1 MRAITELSAILATAL
16 FIFALNWMNDPKT
29 ARRGVYAGVIGMT
42 VAILATWFQPQI
54 IHHGWILLA
63 IAAGFVVGV
72 PLSLVPLTAVPQRT
86 ALSHAFGGLAAG
98 LVGAAEYFLWLG
110 ERAAGSAGVLEMT
123 HFRMGALCAEVI
135 LGFLTFTGSLM
146 AAGKLQEVKWIP
158 QRPVTYPG
166 QNFVNLGVLAAAV
179 GLAVALVLH
188 PDAPWARQAFYGV
201 AGLSLVFGVLL
212 IIPIGG
218 ADMPTVISILNAYA
232 GLSAVAMGFVLNSK
246 LLVTAGALDGS
257 SGLILSII
265 MCRAMNRSFTNV
277 LFGAFGKAQP
287 ALAAG
292 EQKVW
297 KQETVEGAAQLMEQ
311 AQNVVI
317 IPGYGMAV
325 AQAQHKVAELYDA
338 LTKRGITVK
347 FAIHPVAGRMPG
359 HMNVLLAEANIPYS
373 ALVEM
378 DEINPEMPHT
388 DVALVLGANDVV
400 NPAARYAKATPIYGM
415 PIIDADKAK
424 TVLAVKRSKNPGFA
438 GIDNELYTLDNTWM
452 LFGDAKAILAD
463 LVKQFAGAGIH

>member
-1 MRAITELSAILATAL
+1 MHLVGELSAVLATAL
-16 FIFALNWMNDPKT
+16 FIFALYWMNDPKT
-29 ARRGVYAGVIGMT
+29 ARRGVIAGVVGMT
-42 VAILATWFQPQI
+42 VAVLATWIQPEI
-54 IHHGWILLA
+54 IHHGWIVGA
-63 IAAGFVVGV
+63 IALGFVVGV
-72 PLSLVPLTAVPQRT
+72 PLSRVPLTAVPQRT

-98 LVGAAEYFLWLG
+98 LVGAAEYFLWRG
-110 ERAAGSAGVLEMT
+110 GSSAVEMT
-123 HFRMGALCAEVI
+123 HFRMSALAAEVI

-146 AAGKLQEVKWIP
+146 AAGKLQEVRWIP

-166 QNFVNLGVLAAAV
+166 QNFVNIGVLAIAV
-179 GLAVALVLH
+179 GLGVAVAIH
-188 PDAPWARQAFYGV
+188 PGAPWSQQAFLGI
-201 AGLSLVFGVLL
+201 AGLSLIFGVLL

-232 GLSAVAMGFVLNSK
+232 GLSAVAMGFVLDSK

-292 EQKVW
+292 EQKEW
-297 KQETVEGAAQLMEQ
+297 KQETVEGAAQLLEQ
-311 AQNVVI
+311 ARNVVI

-325 AQAQHKVAELYDA
+325 AQAQHKVRELYDA

-378 DEINPEMPHT
+378 DEINPEMPQT

-400 NPAARYAKATPIYGM
+400 NPAARFAKATPIYGM

-438 GIDNELYTLDNTWM
+438 GIDNELYVLDNTWM
-452 LFGDAKAILAD
+452 LFGDAKAVLSD
-463 LVKQFAGAGIH
+463 LVKQFGGGGIH

>member
-1 MRAITELSAILATAL
+1 MHLVSELSAVLATSL

-29 ARRGVYAGVIGMT
+29 ARRGVIAGVVGMS
-42 VAILATWFQPQI
+42 VAVLATWIQPGI
-54 IHHGWILLA
+54 IHHAWIFAA
-63 IAAGFVVGV
+63 IVLGFAVGV
-72 PLSLVPLTAVPQRT
+72 PLSRVPLTAVPQRT

-98 LVGAAEYFLWLG
+98 LVGMAEFFLWISEPG
-110 ERAAGSAGVLEMT
+110 GGHIT
-123 HFRMGALCAEVI
+123 PFRMSALVLEVI

-146 AAGKLQEVKWIP
+146 AAGKLQEVRWIP

-166 QNFVNLGVLAAAV
+166 QNVVNMGVLV
-179 GLAVALVLH
+179 LAFALGAALVVNPH
-188 PDAPWARQAFYGV
+188 APWGAQAFI
-201 AGLSLVFGVLL
+201 AIAALATLFGILL

-218 ADMPTVISILNAYA
+218 ADMPTVISIINAYA
-232 GLSAVAMGFVLNSK
+232 GLAAVAMGFVLDSK

-287 ALAAG
+287 AIAAG
-292 EQKVW
+292 EQKPW
-297 KQETVEGAAQLMEQ
+297 KQETVEGAAQMLEQ
-311 AQNVVI
+311 ARNVVI

-325 AQAQHKVAELYDA
+325 AQAQHKVRELYDA
-338 LTKRGITVK
+338 LTKRGVTVK

-378 DEINPEMPHT
+378 DEINPEMPQT

-400 NPAARYAKATPIYGM
+400 NPSARYAKSTPIYGM

-452 LFGDAKAILAD
+452 LFGDAKAVLAD
-463 LVKQFAGAGIH
+463 LVKQFGSGGIH

>member
-1 MRAITELSAILATAL
+1 MHLIGELAAVLATAL
-16 FIFALNWMNDPKT
+16 FIFALYWMNDPKT
-29 ARRGVYAGVIGMT
+29 ARRGVYAGVTGMT
-42 VAILATWFQPQI
+42 VAVLATWIQPEI
-54 IHHGWILLA
+54 VHHGWIFLA
-63 IAAGFVVGV
+63 IVAGFAVGI
-72 PLSLVPLTAVPQRT
+72 PLSRVPLTAVPQRT

-98 LVGAAEYFLWLG
+98 LVGTAEYFLWLG
-110 ERAAGSAGVLEMT
+110 EHQAQLTPFRTSALV
-123 HFRMGALCAEVI
+123 AEVI

-146 AAGKLQEVKWIP
+146 AAGKLQEVRWIP

-166 QNFVNLGVLAAAV
+166 QNFVNLGVLGLAV
-179 GLAVALVLH
+179 GLGVYLVLY
-188 PDAPWARQAFYGV
+188 PTAAWSGQVFIAIAV
-201 AGLSLVFGVLL
+201 LALTFGVLL

-232 GLSAVAMGFVLNSK
+232 GLAAVAMGFVLDNK

-292 EQKVW
+292 AEQKVW
-297 KQETVEGAAQLMEQ
+297 KQESVEGAAQLLEQ
-311 AQNVVI
+311 ARSVVI

-325 AQAQHKVAELYDA
+325 AQAQHKVRELYDA
-338 LTKRGITVK
+338 LTKRGVSVK

-378 DEINPEMPHT
+378 DEINPEMPQT

-400 NPAARYAKATPIYGM
+400 NPAARYAKSTPIYGM

-424 TVLAVKRSKNPGFA
+424 TVIAVKRSKNPGFA
-438 GIDNELYTLDNTWM
+438 GIDNELYVLDNTWM
-452 LFGDAKAILAD
+452 LFGDAKAVLGD
-463 LVKQFAGAGIH
+463 LVKQFAGGGIH

>member
-1 MRAITELSAILATAL
+1 MHLVGELSAVLATAL
-16 FIFALNWMNDPKT
+16 FIFALYWMNDPKT
-29 ARRGVYAGVIGMT
+29 ARRGVIAGVTGMT
-42 VAILATWFQPQI
+42 VAVVATWIQPEI
-54 IHHGWILLA
+54 IHHGWIVAA
-63 IAAGFVVGV
+63 IAAGFLVGV
-72 PLSLVPLTAVPQRT
+72 PLSQVPLTAVPQRT

-98 LVGAAEYFLWLG
+98 LVGTAEYFLWLG
-110 ERAAGSAGVLEMT
+110 EPGGG
-123 HFRMGALCAEVI
+123 HFTPFRTGALVIEVI

-146 AAGKLQEVKWIP
+146 AAGKLQEVRWIP

-166 QNFVNLGVLAAAV
+166 QNVVNIGVLAV
-179 GLAVALVLH
+179 AVALGVVLVLH
-188 PDAPWARQAFYGV
+188 PTASWSGQVFIAIGV
-201 AGLSLVFGVLL
+201 LALIFGVLL

-232 GLSAVAMGFVLNSK
+232 GLAAVAMGFVLNNK

-287 ALAAG
+287 AALKG
-292 EQKVW
+292 EQKEW
-297 KQETVEGAAQLMEQ
+297 KQESVEGAAQLLEQ
-311 AQNVVI
+311 ARNVVI

-325 AQAQHKVAELYDA
+325 AQAQHKVRELYDA
-338 LTKRGITVK
+338 LTKRGVTVK

-378 DEINPEMPHT
+378 DEINPEMPQT

-400 NPAARYAKATPIYGM
+400 NPAARYNKGTPIYGM

-438 GIDNELYTLDNTWM
+438 GIDNELYAGDNTWM
-452 LFGDAKAILAD
+452 LFGDAKAVLGD
-463 LVKQFAGAGIH
+463 LVKQFGSGGIH